1 MTREEKIQLF
11 AMIIEDARESNFLT
25 LIYIEDER
33 IMCFDKCLLDIRP
46 NGIVISRIDNS
57 HNFRIDGIYSF
68 PCSLE
73 YVHQIRRILDR
84 YCEDHGHIELTLT
97 KEEEQDIIT
106 LCNALSL

>member
-33 IMCFDKCLLDIRP
+33 IMCFDKCLLDVRP
-46 NGIVISRIDNS
+46 SGIVISRIDTLS
-57 HNFRIDGIYSF
+57 FTIDGIYNF

-73 YVHQIRRILDR
+73 YVNQIRRILDR
-84 YCEDHGHIELTLT
+84 YCAEHGHIELTLT